1 VLAHQGGWDEIL
13 IVVGPMVVIGALL
26 AVARRRVSVV
36 ADDEAPAY
44 PVADGVTDA
53 VDQ

>member
-26 AVARRRVSVV
+26 AVARRRVGNV
-36 ADDEAPAY
+36 ADDETSAH
-44 PVADGVTDA
+44 PVADE

>member
-26 AVARRRVSVV
+26 AVARRHVGTV
-36 ADDEAPAY
+36 ADDHEVPAH
-44 PVADGVTDA
+44 PVADE

>member
-1 VLAHQGGWDEIL
+1 MLAHQGGWDEIL

-26 AVARRRVSVV
+26 AVVRRRVGVV
-36 ADDEAPAY
+36 ADDEAPEH
-44 PVADGVTDA
+44 PVTDE

>member
-13 IVVGPMVVIGALL
+13 IVVGPMVLIGAVL
-26 AVARRRVSVV
+26 AAVRRRVGVV
-36 ADDEAPAY
+36 ADDEAPAH
-44 PVADGVTDA
+44 PVADEATDV